1 MKWILPLCLCAA
13 PAFGQTCPPV
23 TDNSQRIAEIVV
35 ALGAA
40 RGEGDARVL
49 TQELW
54 EMWTDAPDEIAQAM
68 LDEGMSR
75 RASFDF
81 LGARDVLDR
90 LIAYCPEYAE
100 GYNQRAFANYLSQN
114 FEAALVDLERTLEIV
129 PNHIAALS
137 GKALTL
143 MGLGRNDEAQL
154 VLREAVRMNP
164 WLQER
169 ALLIEPIGT
178 DL

>member
-1 MKWILPLCLCAA
+1 MKWIIPLCVVAA
-13 PAFGQTCPPV
+13 PVFAETCPPV
-23 TDNSQRIAEIVV
+23 KDNSQRIAEIVV
-35 ALGAA
+35 ELSQA
-40 RGEGDARVL
+40 RGAGDARVL

-75 RASFDF
+75 RASYDF
-81 LGARDVLDR
+81 LGARHVLDR
-90 LIAYCPEYAE
+90 LVEYCPNYAE
-100 GYNQRAFANYLSQN
+100 GYNQRAFANYLSSN
-114 FEAALVDLERTLEIV
+114 FDAALVDLDRTLEIV

-143 MGLGRNDEAQL
+143 MGLGRNDEAQI
-154 VLREAVRMNP
+154 VLRQAVEMNP

-169 ALLIEPIGT
+169 SLLTEPVGT

>member
-1 MKWILPLCLCAA
+1 MISA
-13 PAFGQTCPPV
+13 PAFAQICPPV
-23 TDNSQRIAEIVV
+23 TDHSARIAEIVV
-35 ALGAA
+35 ELGKA

-54 EMWTDAPDEIAQAM
+54 DIWTDAPDEIAQAM

-75 RASFDF
+75 RASYDF
-81 LGARDVLDR
+81 LGAREAFDR
-90 LIAYCPEYAE
+90 LVEYCPDYAE

-114 FEAALVDLERTLEIV
+114 FDAALVDLDRALEIV

-137 GKALTL
+137 GKGLTL
-143 MGLGRNDEAQL
+143 MGLGRNEEAQAA
-154 VLREAVRMNP
+154 LRAAVEMNP

-169 ALLIEPIGT
+169 VLLQEPIGT

>member
-1 MKWILPLCLCAA
+1 MKWILPLCLLAA
-13 PAFGQTCPPV
+13 PAFAETCPAGRDHSAR
-23 TDNSQRIAEIVV
+23 TAEIVV
-35 ALGAA
+35 ALGDA
-40 RGEGDARVL
+40 RGEGEARVL

-54 EMWTDAPDEIAQAM
+54 EIWTDAPDEIAQAM

-75 RASFDF
+75 RASYDF
-81 LGARDVLDR
+81 LSARDVLSR
-90 LIAYCPEYAE
+90 LVAYCPNYAE

-114 FEAALVDLERTLEIV
+114 FEAALVDLDRTLEIV

-143 MGLGRNDEAQL
+143 MGLGRNEEAQV
-154 VLREAVRMNP
+154 VLRAAVQMNP

-169 ALLIEPIGT
+169 ALLTEPMGT